1 MVDHYTST
9 NMSASPSMIS
19 CSEKKH
25 WWISNR
31 KIVDKYI
38 KDAKMLIATQE
49 PNEIASAINLLD
61 AALSLSPRFELAL
74 ELKARSLLY
83 LRRFKDVADMLQDYI
98 PSLKMPADET
108 SSSSTSSSGSSDNSS
123 TQLSRERMK
132 LLSSSNDSPGR
143 DEPSF
148 KCFSVSDLKK
158 KVMAGLYKNC
168 EKEGQWRYLV
178 LGQACCHLGLMED
191 AMVLLQTGKRIA
203 TDAFRRESICW
214 SDDSFSFAKF
224 PISGERNNQ
233 PPTPPKTESES
244 ISQLLSHIKLLLR
257 RKTAAI
263 AALDAGLHSEAI
275 RHFSKIVDS
284 RRGAPQG
291 FLAECYVH
299 RASAYRSSGRI
310 AEAIADCNRTLALDP
325 SCIDALRTRAALF
338 EAIRCLPDSLHDL
351 EHLKLL
357 YNSILRDRKLPGPIW
372 KRQCVHYREIPGRLC
387 SLGAKMNELKQ
398 RVASGETGNIVDY
411 YALIGLRRG
420 CSRSELERAHLLLT
434 LRHKPDKSTSFVER
448 CEFADEKDV
457 DSVRDRAKMSSLLLY
472 RLIQKGYTKLMTT
485 IMDEDAAEKQRTK
498 AAAVLQ
504 AMQQQQVQQNQELQ
518 QQSRAEAISIN
529 AASRRASDTACNT
542 TSRVPSKASAA
553 NTNTTIRVAS
563 EAAVNNTT
571 LCNSKAESKVVG
583 SGSTNASTSFQ
594 GVFCR
599 DLAIVGSL
607 LSQAGTGFNR
617 AIPMKYE
624 ALSC

>member
-1 MVDHYTST
+1 MVDHHTST
-9 NMSASPSMIS
+9 MAASPNSSIS

-38 KDAKMLIATQE
+38 KDAKFLIATQE
-49 PNEIASAINLLD
+49 PNEIASAVNLLD
-61 AALSLSPRFELAL
+61 AALALLPRFELAL

-98 PSLKMPADET
+98 PSLKMTVDET

-123 TQLSRERMK
+123 TQFSRERMK
-132 LLSSSNDSPGR
+132 LLSSGSGSPGR
-143 DEPSF
+143 DEPGF

-158 KVMAGLYKNC
+158 KVMAGIYKNC
-168 EKEGQWRYLV
+168 DKEGQWRYLV

-224 PISGERNNQ
+224 PISGEPGIGNSQ
-233 PPTPPKTESES
+233 PPKTESES

-263 AALDAGLHSEAI
+263 AALDAGLYSEAI
-275 RHFSKIVDS
+275 RHFSKIVDG

-357 YNSILRDRKLPGPIW
+357 YNSILRDRKLPGPVW
-372 KRQCVHYREIPGRLC
+372 KRQCVQYREIPGRLC
-387 SLGAKMNELKQ
+387 SLGAKMQELKQ
-398 RVASGETGNIVDY
+398 RVASGEMMNVDN

-457 DSVRDRAKMSSLLLY
+457 DSIRDRAKLSSLLLY

-485 IMDEDAAEKQRTK
+485 IIDEEAAEKQRTK
-498 AAAVLQ
+498 AAAALQ
-504 AMQQQQVQQNQELQ
+504 AMQQQQQQVQQTQEL
-518 QQSRAEAISIN
+518 QQSRAEPISN
-529 AASRRASDTACNT
+529 AASRRALEAAASSNT
-542 TSRVPSKASAA
+542 TSRVPPKAAA
-553 NTNTTIRVAS
+553 NTTPS
-563 EAAVNNTT
+563 CNN
-571 LCNSKAESKVVG
+571 SRAESKVVV
-583 SGSTNASTSFQ
+583 STSTNASSLQ

-599 DLAIVGSL
+599 DLAIVGNL

-617 AIPMKYE
+617 PIPMKYE